1 VTATTPKLRGLFF
14 KAMFIIRK
22 SYKEPE
28 FYYWYDE
35 KYNIYRP
42 CDGPPFLEEEELLEV
57 IEKMKRSL
65 SFYKKNKKQIQDIN
79 EQWHIDE
86 WIKEYDRRE
95 REEQEREISK
105 NQAVKKQETNIYV
118 MKDNH
123 TGHYK
128 IGRSKNP
135 TQREATLLSQKS
147 SIELLFYFTGPSKL
161 EREIQEMFS
170 GKRLRGEWF
179 ELTGEDLQ
187 SIKKI
192 GGLL

>member
-1 VTATTPKLRGLFF
+1 
-14 KAMFIIRK
+14 M
-22 SYKEPE
+22 
-28 FYYWYDE
+28 
-35 KYNIYRP
+35 
-42 CDGPPFLEEEELLEV
+42 
-57 IEKMKRSL
+57 
-65 SFYKKNKKQIQDIN
+65 FYKKNKKKIQDIN

-86 WIKEYDRRE
+86 WIKENDRKKQEEKE
-95 REEQEREISK
+95 RESNKDKI
-105 NQAVKKQETNIYV
+105 AKKSETNIYV

-128 IGRSKNP
+128 IGRSKSP

-161 EREIQEMFS
+161 ERKIHEMFS

>member
-1 VTATTPKLRGLFF
+1 
-14 KAMFIIRK
+14 MFIIRK

-86 WIKEYDRRE
+86 WVKDRERKE
-95 REEQEREISK
+95 REEEEKEISK

-128 IGRSKNP
+128 IGRSKSP

-147 SIELLFYFTGPSKL
+147 SIELLFFFPGTINQEKML
-161 EREIQEMFS
+161 HEIFRD
-170 GKRLRGEWF
+170 KWLRGEWF
-179 ELTGEDLQ
+179 ELTEEDLQ